1 MSPNGIT
8 TAGWFT
14 QWLEERVGDG
24 KFGSAV
30 EYNYRSII
38 RNHLTPAF
46 GSVHLQDLRV
56 ADIRD
61 LKTRLP
67 QSLQPGTTRKILGL
81 IHHALQSAVEQ
92 ELLAT
97 NPASAESAALLRVAN
112 DTPYDMPIRFAL
124 ATGARQAEVL
134 GATWGAI
141 DVERGT
147 LHVIKTLKSE
157 KREFRMAPRR
167 RNARAAR
174 SNSPVRLCNCRLIIA
189 TSRTLRGSTSAR
201 RGRITSSCSPLSA
214 VGTGTA

>member
-46 GSVHLQDLRV
+46 GNVHLRDLRV

-67 QSLQPGTTRKILGL
+67 QSSSPERPG
-81 IHHALQSAVEQ
+81 
-92 ELLAT
+92 
-97 NPASAESAALLRVAN
+97 
-112 DTPYDMPIRFAL
+112 RFS
-124 ATGARQAEVL
+124 V
-134 GATWGAI
+134 
-141 DVERGT
+141 
-147 LHVIKTLKSE
+147 
-157 KREFRMAPRR
+157 
-167 RNARAAR
+167 
-174 SNSPVRLCNCRLIIA
+174 
-189 TSRTLRGSTSAR
+189 
-201 RGRITSSCSPLSA
+201 
-214 VGTGTA
+214 